1 MPVTIDEFVRIVET
15 AAPRE
20 LAYDWDNSGLLL
32 RCGHTVSRVLIALDA
47 TMPVAQEAREKGCDM
62 LLVHHP
68 LIFSPVKALSLQNS
82 ADAVLMALIRSGI
95 SLYAAHTTFDRAA
108 GGINDALAQTLGL
121 SHVTAVSGEGE
132 LLMRVGEL
140 GQTLDKHAFIAHVKQ
155 ALGIPTVKVSAA
167 DCGGIT
173 RVAVA
178 GGSGGSFIAAAKNA
192 GAQAL
197 VTGEA
202 KHHHYIDAEAAGLLL
217 IEAGHYHTECA
228 FSDRIDMSLQSYL
241 NEVQLDLGLIKA
253 ENDKAPYAFG

>member
-1 MPVTIDEFVRIVET
+1 MPVTIEEFVRIVET
-15 AAPRE
+15 AAPKE

-32 RCGHTVSRVLIALDA
+32 RCSDTVSRVLIALDA
-47 TMPVAQEAREKGCDM
+47 TMAVAQEAKEKNCDM

-68 LIFSPVKALSLQNS
+68 LIFSPMKALSLQNS
-82 ADAVLMALIRSGI
+82 TDTVLMALIRSGI

-108 GGINDALAQTLGL
+108 GGINDALAQKLGL
-121 SHVTAVSGEGE
+121 SHVTAVSGDGE
-132 LLMRVGEL
+132 SLMRVGKL
-140 GQTLDKHAFIAHVKQ
+140 KPALDKQ
-155 ALGIPTVKVSAA
+155 ALIARVKTALGVPTVKISAA
-167 DCGGIT
+167 NCGNIS
-173 RVAVA
+173 RVAVT
-178 GGSGGSFIAAAKNA
+178 GGSGGSFIMAARNA

-202 KHHHYIDAEAAGLLL
+202 KHQHFIDAAAVGLLL

-241 NEVQLDLGLIKA
+241 NELQLDLGLMKA